1 MCLRACVLKGS
12 LSKPKMFPFLKSLC
26 HTAAHPAGKGSDNF
40 DAPIQSC
47 TTENG
52 RLSVERS
59 FFSQYETQSSECKHY
74 SQVCYKTMIVC
85 NTLNFCWLRSWL
97 TWIPFRNKW
106 NDVISHAS
114 PHTFITNNRMP
125 PEDEAP
131 GRKGEQWSR
140 EETLFPT
147 SLRMKAGKLLNFVPV
162 GIIYSASNWPTLV
175 TCNCVLLKR
184 QGNMSCTLTF
194 LRVIFL

>member
-1 MCLRACVLKGS
+1 ME
-12 LSKPKMFPFLKSLC
+12 
-26 HTAAHPAGKGSDNF
+26 KGSDNF

-52 RLSVERS
+52 RLPVELSFRS
-59 FFSQYETQSSECKHY
+59 TKHIPVNV
-74 SQVCYKTMIVC
+74 STIRRFAVKLWLFAIP
-85 NTLNFCWLRSWL
+85 LIFCWLRSWL

-114 PHTFITNNRMP
+114 RHTFITNKRMP
-125 PEDEAP
+125 PEDEAL
-131 GRKGEQWSR
+131 GGKGEQWSR
-140 EETLFPT
+140 EETLFAT

-162 GIIYSASNWPTLV
+162 GTIYSPSNWPTLV
-175 TCNCVLLKR
+175 TCNCVLLKT